1 MEAVK
6 AILCLLEGVVA
17 EVVLSWLSFW
27 PHKSQSGPLATPFS
41 PAPLDIKYALSAP
54 DIGS

>member
-1 MEAVK
+1 MEMVK

-27 PHKSQSGPLATPFS
+27 PHKSQPGSLATPFS
-41 PAPLDIKYALSAP
+41 PVPLLFLP
-54 DIGS
+54 QT